1 MGKVIYTS
9 GDREHVIISRKLPFF
24 KVDKETIYTVNQDG
38 SKTKDVTNVNIRA
51 YDKFDEIVHDAG
63 IVMVTAISSSIFLGG
78 IAKII
83 AACHRSKEVD
93 G

>member
-1 MGKVIYTS
+1 MGKVVYTS
-9 GDREHVIISRKLPFF
+9 GDREHVIVSRKLPFF
-24 KVDKETIYTVNQDG
+24 KMDKETIYTLNQDG
-38 SKTKDVTNVNIRA
+38 SKSKDVTNVNIRA

-83 AACHRSKEVD
+83 AACHRPKEVD
-93 G
+93 S

>member
-1 MGKVIYTS
+1 MGKVVYTS

-24 KVDKETIYTVNQDG
+24 KIDTETIYTVNQDG

-51 YDKFDEIVHDAG
+51 YDKFDEIIHDAG

-83 AACHRSKEVD
+83 AACHRPKEVD
-93 G
+93 S